1 MSLNDI
7 LKNRQKIRDGV
18 REDMQKIINGWG
30 VWLETIE
37 IQDVKISSST
47 LFKNLQTEFREKSRM
62 DAERITQDSKLKL
75 EKERIE
81 REKKYEKTRTDA
93 AIKAFKLQQKD

>member
-1 MSLNDI
+1 MKNDVPFKANEKLKNIANSIVRDRIANMSLNDI

-62 DAERITQDSKLKL
+62 DAERIT
-75 EKERIE
+75 
-81 REKKYEKTRTDA
+81 
-93 AIKAFKLQQKD
+93 